1 MRHPRLRTR
10 RSRPRTAAI
19 VVGALALVTVGVP
32 IAAAFLALAVGLVA
46 LLVGMAVV
54 VGPWLAL
61 GAGGWLLYRWS
72 RRRRRQARAV
82 WAAAQGGG
90 PAPAAGP
97 APEPGA
103 PVAAQPEPAPTDRST
118 LDAETRLP
126 EAQRTQAARIR
137 RKAAAL
143 LARRSSF
150 SAASRDLHVVERTL
164 EEYLPATVTAYLALS
179 PGAAA
184 STPLPDGRTGRQALQ
199 DQLDILESRL
209 DQVANDLWQV
219 NVGRLLAN
227 ERFLEEHVGP
237 GPDGELT
244 IPPAAPTRAESS

>member
-1 MRHPRLRTR
+1 M
-10 RSRPRTAAI
+10 AI
-19 VVGALALVTVGVP
+19 VVGALATILVGVLV
-32 IAAAFLALAVGLVA
+32 AAAFLTLAIGLLALV
-46 LLVGMAVV
+46 VGMALV

-61 GAGGWLLYRWS
+61 GAGGWFLYRWS

-82 WAAAQGGG
+82 WVAAQAGG
-90 PAPAAGP
+90 AVPAAG
-97 APEPGA
+97 AAAEPGR
-103 PVAAQPEPAPTDRST
+103 PVAAQPEPAPADGPA
-118 LDAETRLP
+118 LAAEAWLP
-126 EAQRTQAARIR
+126 EEQRTQAARIR

-179 PGAAA
+179 PGAAGSA
-184 STPLPDGRTGRQALQ
+184 PLPDGRTGRQALQ

-209 DQVANDLWQV
+209 DQVADDLWQV

-237 GPDGELT
+237 GGDGELT
-244 IPPAAPTRAESS
+244 IPPARSSRGEP